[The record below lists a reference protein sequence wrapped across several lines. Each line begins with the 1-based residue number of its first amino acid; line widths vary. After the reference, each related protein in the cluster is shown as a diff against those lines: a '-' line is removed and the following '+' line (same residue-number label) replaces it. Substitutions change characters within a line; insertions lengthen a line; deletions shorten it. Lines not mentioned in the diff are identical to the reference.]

1 MRTYSLFCAIFGI
14 VSLFFLIL
22 TNLAL
27 FDISQGE
34 PDLAN
39 EWRAVKVGVLPILA
53 FHVPAIIG
61 LFKMAVRKTEQ
72 TQVLPEARLNVG
84 L

>member
-1 MRTYSLFCAIFGI
+1 MKNYILACGALGV
-14 VSLFFLIL
+14 VSLLFLVL
-22 TNLAL
+22 TDLAL
-27 FDISQGE
+27 LDISRGE
-34 PDLAN
+34 TDLAN